1 MELIFNLIA
10 SRIFQLRLSSSLAP
24 KQIWRR
30 AVDYVAVNDFSDI
43 PMVNDTMENL
53 PEAFDSRLQWP
64 YCPGIGEIS
73 DQASCASCW
82 VCGF

>member
-1 MELIFNLIA
+1 M
-10 SRIFQLRLSSSLAP
+10 
-24 KQIWRR
+24 
-30 AVDYVAVNDFSDI
+30 DYVAVNDFSDI

-82 VCGF
+82 VCGFSCSYRSEIFRVGITKAD